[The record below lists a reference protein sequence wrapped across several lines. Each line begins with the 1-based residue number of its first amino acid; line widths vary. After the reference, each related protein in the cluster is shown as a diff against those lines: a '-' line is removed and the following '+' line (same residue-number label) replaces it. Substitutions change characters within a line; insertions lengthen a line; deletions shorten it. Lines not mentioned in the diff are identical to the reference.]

1 MHGLSRVAKFFGQVR
16 WPKFFGPSSL
26 DQVLWTKF
34 FLTKFF
40 HRVFRACR
48 KQRYCA
54 VNRRAQRFSIF
65 LMPEGDSRV
74 AGYGVLRFGGVRGW
88 LT

>member
-1 MHGLSRVAKFFGQVR
+1 MHGLSRVAKFFGQVLA
-16 WPKFFGPSSL
+16 GH
-26 DQVLWTKF
+26 VLRTRF

-48 KQRYCA
+48 KQRYRA
-54 VNRRAQRFSIF
+54 VNRRAQRFPIF

-74 AGYGVLRFGGVRGW
+74 VGCGVSRFGGVRGW